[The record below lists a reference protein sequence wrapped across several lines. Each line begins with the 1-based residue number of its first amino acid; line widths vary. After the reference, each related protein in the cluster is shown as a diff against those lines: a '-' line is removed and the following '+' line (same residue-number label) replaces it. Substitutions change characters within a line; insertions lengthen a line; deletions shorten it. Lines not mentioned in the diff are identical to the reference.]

1 MVNLVDNDDQNVTV
15 IIEVY
20 RGVYNKSFDTMSSE
34 VVLCPKNALRK

>member
-1 MVNLVDNDDQNVTV
+1 MVNLINNDDPNVTV

-34 VVLCPKNALRK
+34 VVLCPKNALRQ

>member
-1 MVNLVDNDDQNVTV
+1 MVNLINNDDPNVTV

-34 VVLCPKNALRK
+34 VVLCPKNALHQ